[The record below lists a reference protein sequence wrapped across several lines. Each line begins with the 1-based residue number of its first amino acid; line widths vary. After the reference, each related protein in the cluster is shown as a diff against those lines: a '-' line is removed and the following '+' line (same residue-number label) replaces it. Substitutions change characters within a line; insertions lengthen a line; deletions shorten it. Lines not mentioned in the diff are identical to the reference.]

1 MLNKQQIDQYNDE
14 GFTIFS
20 NFLNSAQIQLFIEEI
35 EMITRGNTL
44 VKHDTSKLEMEPDQE
59 KMRNKVTDVT
69 QSLRK
74 SLILLMVKILSNFK
88 NQMISMSLN
97 LSA

>member
-14 GFTIFS
+14 GFTIFT

-44 VKHDTSKLEMEPDQE
+44 VKHDTSKMEMEPDQE

-88 NQMISMSLN
+88 IKMISTS
-97 LSA
+97 

>member
-44 VKHDTSKLEMEPDQE
+44 VKHDTSKMEMEPDQE

-88 NQMISMSLN
+88 IKMISTS
-97 LSA
+97 

>member
-44 VKHDTSKLEMEPDQE
+44 VKHDTSKMEMEPDQE

-74 SLILLMVKILSNFK
+74 SLIVLMVKILSNFK
-88 NQMISMSLN
+88 IKMISTS
-97 LSA
+97 

>member
-14 GFTIFS
+14 GFTIFP
-20 NFLNSAQIQLFIEEI
+20 NFFNSAQIQLFIEEI
-35 EMITRGNTL
+35 ETITRGNTL
-44 VKHDTSKLEMEPDQE
+44 VKHDTSKMEMEPDQE
-59 KMRNKVTDVT
+59 KMGNKVTDVT

-88 NQMISMSLN
+88 IQMISMS
-97 LSA
+97 

>member
-14 GFTIFS
+14 GLTIFP

-44 VKHDTSKLEMEPDQE
+44 VKHDTSKMEMEPDQE

-88 NQMISMSLN
+88 IQMISMS
-97 LSA
+97 

>member
-1 MLNKQQIDQYNDE
+1 M
-14 GFTIFS
+14 
-20 NFLNSAQIQLFIEEI
+20 
-35 EMITRGNTL
+35 
-44 VKHDTSKLEMEPDQE
+44 EMEPDQE

-88 NQMISMSLN
+88 IKMISTS
-97 LSA
+97 

>member
-14 GFTIFS
+14 GFTIFT
-20 NFLNSAQIQLFIEEI
+20 NFFNSAQIQLFIEEI

-44 VKHDTSKLEMEPDQE
+44 VKHDTSKMEMEPDQE

-88 NQMISMSLN
+88 IKMISTS
-97 LSA
+97 

>member
-14 GFTIFS
+14 GFTIFP

-44 VKHDTSKLEMEPDQE
+44 VKHDTSKMEMEPDQE

-74 SLILLMVKILSNFK
+74 SLILLMKKILSNFK
-88 NQMISMSLN
+88 IQMISMS
-97 LSA
+97 

>member
-1 MLNKQQIDQYNDE
+1 
-14 GFTIFS
+14 
-20 NFLNSAQIQLFIEEI
+20 
-35 EMITRGNTL
+35 MITRGNTL
-44 VKHDTSKLEMEPDQE
+44 VKHDTSKMEMEPDQE

-88 NQMISMSLN
+88 IKMISTS
-97 LSA
+97 

>member
-14 GFTIFS
+14 GFTIFP

-44 VKHDTSKLEMEPDQE
+44 VKHDTSKMEMEPDQE
-59 KMRNKVTDVT
+59 KMRNIVTDVT

-88 NQMISMSLN
+88 IKMISTS
-97 LSA
+97 

>member
-14 GFTIFS
+14 GFTIFP

-44 VKHDTSKLEMEPDQE
+44 VKHDTSKMGMEPDQE

-88 NQMISMSLN
+88 IQMISMS
-97 LSA
+97 